1 MIKNLIFDFGKV
13 LVDYEYFETLDQIFK
28 THEQAEEF
36 YHLLIDG
43 KWNENMDR
51 GDSFEETFCKMQQI
65 MPQYKEEIVTVAQRF
80 NDFVRGEKEGM
91 RTLLTQLKAEGYHLY
106 GLSNWCTKCHET
118 MAQYPIFQLLEGQ
131 VISSE
136 EKIIK
141 PDRAIYER
149 ICQKYNLKPEE
160 CLFADDRMENRT
172 LNLSFIIC
180 LIFKTCA
187 NISKRIYIWK
197 LSGRLLTIYNDFSQF
212 LLVLFSILKADG
224 LHSEF
229 SGCFYIFHSVVCKK
243 AFFWQ

>member
-65 MPQYKEEIVTVAQRF
+65 MPQYKEEIATVAQRI
-80 NDFVRGEKEGM
+80 NEFVRGEKEGM
-91 RTLLTQLKAEGYHLY
+91 RNLLTQLKAEGYHLY
-106 GLSNWCTKCHET
+106 GLSNWCTKVHET

-141 PDRAIYER
+141 PDMAIYER

-160 CLFADDRMENRT
+160 CLFADDRMENVEAAQHFGMQAICFEDAEQYERELRKILSEERT
-172 LNLSFIIC
+172 
-180 LIFKTCA
+180 K
-187 NISKRIYIWK
+187 
-197 LSGRLLTIYNDFSQF
+197 
-212 LLVLFSILKADG
+212 
-224 LHSEF
+224 
-229 SGCFYIFHSVVCKK
+229 
-243 AFFWQ
+243 

>member
-51 GDSFEETFCKMQQI
+51 GDSFEDTFCKMQQI
-65 MPQYKEEIVTVAQRF
+65 MPQYKNEIAVVAQRF
-80 NDFVRGEKEGM
+80 NEFVRGEKEGM
-91 RTLLTQLKAEGYHLY
+91 RDLLAQLKSEDFHLY

-136 EKIIK
+136 ERSSSQTWQFTSAFARSIL
-141 PDRAIYER
+141 Y
-149 ICQKYNLKPEE
+149 CQKNAFCRRQNGKCRSSPKIRN
-160 CLFADDRMENRT
+160 A
-172 LNLSFIIC
+172 
-180 LIFKTCA
+180 
-187 NISKRIYIWK
+187 
-197 LSGRLLTIYNDFSQF
+197 GHLL
-212 LLVLFSILKADG
+212 
-224 LHSEF
+224 
-229 SGCFYIFHSVVCKK
+229 
-243 AFFWQ
+243 